1 MSIEPM
7 QATQALV
14 STEPISLMS
23 SNLAPPNVAALS
35 FVPPTLAQRFAAVRQ
50 QTIKLSLP
58 LSEADMTIQADD
70 FVSPSKWHLA
80 HSSWFFE
87 EFFLK
92 QLGEVANAWVQ
103 SADYRFLFNSYYE
116 TIGKRQAQGRRGLI
130 TRPDLSEVLRYR
142 SAVDKAVIEA
152 LQTGVSSELAD
163 IIELGLH
170 HEQQHQELFLTD
182 ILYNLAQNPISPAYQ
197 PLPASVLATI
207 TQADSTTTRMV
218 AFEGGVHSIG
228 HQGLGY
234 GFDNEFPRHKTYLE
248 PYRLATSLVSN
259 ADWIAFIEDG
269 GYQNPL
275 LWLADGWKA
284 VQSEEWRM
292 PLYWQSADWSN
303 ADSSP
308 SASQHQD
315 FRCMTLAGLQ
325 PVNRQAPVCHISYFE
340 ADAYARWAGKR
351 LPTEAEWE
359 VAASRQVA
367 QGHFAESG
375 VYMPLA
381 AASDDGPLL
390 QLYGDVWEWT
400 ASPYVAYPGFK
411 VSPGAVGE
419 YNGKFMN
426 GQYVLRGGSC
436 VTPAGHIRATYRN
449 FFYPHQRW
457 QFSGLR
463 LAD

>member
-1 MSIEPM
+1 MSIKPM
-7 QATQALV
+7 PVNHATL
-14 STEPISLMS
+14 STEPISLM
-23 SNLAPPNVAALS
+23 LTTDTIRPPLD
-35 FVPPTLAQRFAAVRQ
+35 LAQRFATVRQ
-50 QTIKLSLP
+50 QTMQLSLP

-70 FVSPSKWHLA
+70 FVSPGKWHLA
-80 HSSWFFE
+80 HTTWFFE

-92 QLGEVANAWVQ
+92 QLGDTDHAWVQ

-142 SAVDKAVIEA
+142 AAVDAAVIDA
-152 LQTGVSSELAD
+152 LQAGVSQPLAD

-182 ILYNLAQNPISPAYQ
+182 ILYNLAQNPIFPAYQ
-197 PLPASVLATI
+197 PLPVMTRTTAA
-207 TQADSTTTRMV
+207 QALQQPQAGQMI
-218 AFEGGVHSIG
+218 AFAGGLHSIG
-228 HQGLGY
+228 HSGQEY

-248 PYRLATSLVSN
+248 PYRLASLPVSN
-259 ADWIAFIEDG
+259 GDWIDFIEDG
-269 GYQNPL
+269 GYRNPL

-284 VQSEEWRM
+284 VHSEGWSM
-292 PLYWQSADWSN
+292 PLYWQGRDNDDQPSSADR
-303 ADSSP
+303 
-308 SASQHQD
+308 HMHY
-315 FRCMTLAGLQ
+315 RCMTLAGLQ
-325 PVNRQAPVCHISYFE
+325 PVNRHAPVCHISYFE
-340 ADAYARWAGKR
+340 AEAYARWAGKR

-359 VAASRQVA
+359 VAASRQLP
-367 QGHFAESG
+367 QGHFAENG
-375 VYMPLA
+375 LYMPQPA
-381 AASDDGPLL
+381 GHEAGHDAGPLR

-411 VSPGAVGE
+411 ASPGAVGE